1 MQISELQPQGIWK
14 AFHALTQVP
23 RPSGHLEK
31 IQAFLL
37 EWAGGNGFEAFK
49 DNAGNIVVRV
59 PATPGMENRPMV
71 TMEAHMDMVPQK
83 TQDSTHNFLTD
94 PIQTYIDGDWVKARG
109 TTLGSDDGMGVAT
122 AMAIFEDKSLKH
134 GPLEAIF
141 TVDEESSMYGVNN
154 LKAGT
159 LKGSILLNLDNETEG
174 EFVIG
179 SAGGMDVQGDMTYTP
194 EPAPAGATAVKISIG
209 GLKGG
214 HSGLEIPEGRANA
227 NQLRAHIA
235 KEVLANGGALA
246 SWEGG
251 NMRNAIPS
259 FGNIVVVCSNPEC
272 ILPNGGCSKADA
284 LCEKWQATYQAEYAG
299 IEEGITVTAEPVAV
313 PSTFMPAAVAKALT
327 NAVLA
332 VHSGVYRMIPSI
344 PNIVE
349 TSCNLGIV
357 KAADGKAEADVL
369 VRSSMD
375 SKLDELASV
384 ASAALE
390 LAGFTVGYHGR
401 YPAWQPDVNS
411 PVVKTIERV
420 YREVN
425 GEDCNITVVHA
436 GLECGII
443 KTVYPD
449 MDAVSFGPTLRSP
462 HTPNERCNIPS
473 VAKYYNFVVKL
484 LEQI

>member
-1 MQISELQPQGIWK
+1 MNISELQPQGIWK

-37 EWAGGNGFEAFK
+37 QWAEGHGFESFK
-49 DNAGNIVVRV
+49 DNAGNIIVRV
-59 PATPGMENRPMV
+59 PATEGMEDRPMV
-71 TMEAHMDMVPQK
+71 TLEGHMDMVPQK
-83 TQDSTHNFLTD
+83 SPDSNHDFLTD
-94 PIQTYIDGDWVKARG
+94 PIDTYIDGDWVKARG

-122 AMAIFEDKSLKH
+122 AMAIFEDRTLRH

-141 TVDEESSMYGVNN
+141 TVDEETCMYGVNN
-154 LKAGT
+154 LKADT
-159 LKGSILLNLDNETEG
+159 LKGDILLNLDNETEG

-179 SAGGMDVQGDMTYTP
+179 SAGGMDVEATLSYVADP
-194 EPAPAGATAVKISIG
+194 VASGAQAVKVSIG

-214 HSGLEIPEGRANA
+214 HSGLEINEGRANA
-227 NQLRAHIA
+227 NKLLANIA
-235 KEVLANGGALA
+235 KDALQLGATIA

-259 FGNIVVVCSNPEC
+259 FGNIVFVFTDNYQISTFKSQVSNW
-272 ILPNGGCSKADA
+272 LS
-284 LCEKWQATYQAEYAG
+284 TYQAEYAG
-299 IEEGITVTAEPVAV
+299 IEEGIILTAEAVDTPAEAMPV
-313 PSTFMPAAVAKALT
+313 AVAKAVT
-327 NAVLA
+327 NSVLA
-332 VHSGVYRMIPSI
+332 VHAGVYRMTPSI
-344 PNIVE
+344 PDIVE

-357 KAADGKAEADVL
+357 KAANGSVEADVL

-375 SKLDELASV
+375 SKLDELASSV
-384 ASAALE
+384 TAAFE
-390 LAGFTVGYHGR
+390 LGGFSVSYKGR

-420 YREVN
+420 YKEVN
-425 GEDCNITVVHA
+425 GEPCKITVVHA

-443 KTVYPD
+443 KTVYPN

-473 VAKYYNFVVKL
+473 VAKYYNFVVRL
-484 LEQI
+484 LEAI

>member
-1 MQISELQPQGIWK
+1 MNNISELQPQGIWK

-23 RPSGHLEK
+23 HPSGHLDK

-37 EWAGGNGFEAFK
+37 QWAEDNGFESFK
-49 DNAGNIVVRV
+49 DNAGNIIVRV
-59 PATPGMENRPMV
+59 PATEGYEERPMV

-83 TQDSTHNFLTD
+83 SPDSKHDFLTD
-94 PIQTYIDGDWVKARG
+94 PISTYIDGDWVKAHG
-109 TTLGSDDGMGVAT
+109 TTLGADDGMGVAT

-141 TVDEESSMYGVNN
+141 TVDEETCMYGVNN
-154 LKAGT
+154 LKADT

-179 SAGGMDVQGDMTYTP
+179 SAGGMDVVATMSYQSEPMP
-194 EPAPAGATAVKISIG
+194 EGAAAIKFSIS

-214 HSGLEIPEGRANA
+214 HSGLEINEGRANA
-227 NQLRAHIA
+227 NKLLANIA
-235 KEVLANGGALA
+235 KELLQNGATLA

-259 FGNIVVVCSNPEC
+259 FGNIVAICTC
-272 ILPNGGCSKADA
+272 GKCATTAADIA
-284 LCEKWQATYQAEYAG
+284 KKWQAVYQAEYAG
-299 IEEGITVTAEPVAV
+299 IEDNISVVAEVVPTPKQAMPV
-313 PSTFMPAAVAKALT
+313 SVAKAIT
-327 NAVLA
+327 NTVLA
-332 VHSGVYRMIPSI
+332 CHSGVYRNIPSI
-344 PNIVE
+344 PDIVE

-357 KAADGKAEADVL
+357 RAADGKVEVDVL

-375 SKLDELASV
+375 SKLDELA
-384 ASAALE
+384 ASLTAALE
-390 LAGFTVGYHGR
+390 LGGFSVSYSGR

-425 GEDCNITVVHA
+425 GEDCKITVVHA

-443 KTVYPD
+443 KTVYPQ

-473 VAKYYNFVVKL
+473 VAKYYNFVVQL

>member
-1 MQISELQPQGIWK
+1 MNITELQPQGIWK

-31 IQAFLL
+31 IQAYLL
-37 EWAGGNGFEAFK
+37 GWAESNGFESFK
-49 DNAGNIVVRV
+49 DNAGNIIVRV
-59 PATPGMENRPMV
+59 PATPGMEDRPMV
-71 TMEAHMDMVPQK
+71 TMEGHMDMVPQK
-83 TQDSTHNFLTD
+83 TQDSNHNFLTD
-94 PIQTYIDGDWVKARG
+94 PIETYIDGDWVKARG
-109 TTLGSDDGMGVAT
+109 TTLGSDDGMGIAT
-122 AMAIFEDKSLKH
+122 AMAIFEDKTLKH

-141 TVDEESSMYGVNN
+141 TVDEESSMYGVEN
-154 LKAGT
+154 LKPGT

-179 SAGGMDVQGDMTYTP
+179 SAGGMDVQATMTYTP
-194 EPAPAGATAVKISIG
+194 EPVADGALAVKVSIS

-214 HSGLEIPEGRANA
+214 HSGLEINEGRANA
-227 NQLRAHIA
+227 NKLLANIA
-235 KEVLANGGALA
+235 KEAINNGATLA

-259 FGNIVVVCSNPEC
+259 FGNIVIVVADKSQISNLKSQ
-272 ILPNGGCSKADA
+272 ISN
-284 LCEKWQATYQAEYAG
+284 WQATYREEYAG
-299 IEEGITVTAEPVAV
+299 IEEGITITAETVDTPA
-313 PSTFMPAAVAKALT
+313 TAMPAAVAKAIT
-327 NAVLA
+327 NTVLA
-332 VHSGVYRMIPSI
+332 MHAGVYRMTPSI
-344 PNIVE
+344 PDIVE

-357 KAADGKAEADVL
+357 KAVDGKAEADVL

-375 SKLDELASV
+375 SKLDELASS
-384 ASAALE
+384 ASATFE
-390 LAGFTVGYHGR
+390 LGGFTTAYHGR

-411 PVVKTIERV
+411 PIAKTIERV

-425 GEDCNITVVHA
+425 GEDCKVTVVHA

-443 KTVYPD
+443 KTVYPE

>member
-1 MQISELQPQGIWK
+1 MNITELQPQGIWK

-31 IQAFLL
+31 IQAYLL
-37 EWAGGNGFEAFK
+37 EWAEGNGFEAFK
-49 DNAGNIVVRV
+49 DNAGNIIVRV
-59 PATPGMENRPMV
+59 PATPGMEDRPMV
-71 TMEAHMDMVPQK
+71 TMEGHMDMVPQK
-83 TQDSTHNFLTD
+83 TQDSPHNFLTD
-94 PIQTYIDGDWVKARG
+94 PIETYIDGDWVKARG
-109 TTLGSDDGMGVAT
+109 TTLGSDDGIGVAT
-122 AMAIFEDKSLKH
+122 AMAIFEDKTLKH

-141 TVDEESSMYGVNN
+141 TVDEESSMYGVEN
-154 LKAGT
+154 LKPGT

-179 SAGGMDVQGDMTYTP
+179 SAGGMDVQAEMTYAP
-194 EPAPAGATAVKISIG
+194 EPVADGAVAVKVSIG

-214 HSGLEIPEGRANA
+214 HSGLEINEGRANA
-227 NQLRAHIA
+227 NKL
-235 KEVLANGGALA
+235 LANIANEALAEGATLA

-259 FGNIVVVCSNPEC
+259 FGNIVVVGDSAQCTK
-272 ILPNGGCSKADA
+272 LKAQ
-284 LCEKWQATYQAEYAG
+284 CEKWQAVYQAEYAG
-299 IEEGITVTAEPVAV
+299 IEEGITITAETVDTPATAIPV
-313 PSTFMPAAVAKALT
+313 AVAKAIT
-327 NAVLA
+327 NTVLA
-332 VHSGVYRMIPSI
+332 MHAGVYRMTPSI
-344 PNIVE
+344 PDIVE

-375 SKLDELASV
+375 SKLDELAASV
-384 ASAALE
+384 RATFELGGFSAS
-390 LAGFTVGYHGR
+390 YHGR

-411 PVVKTIERV
+411 PIAKIIERV

-425 GEDCNITVVHA
+425 GEDCKITVVHA

>member
-1 MQISELQPQGIWK
+1 MNITELQPQGIWK

-31 IQAFLL
+31 IQAYLL
-37 EWAGGNGFEAFK
+37 GWAESNGFESFK
-49 DNAGNIVVRV
+49 DNAGNIIVRV
-59 PATPGMENRPMV
+59 PATPGMEDRPMV
-71 TMEAHMDMVPQK
+71 TMEGHMDMVPQK
-83 TQDSTHNFLTD
+83 TQDSNHNFLTD
-94 PIQTYIDGDWVKARG
+94 PIETYIDGDWVKARG
-109 TTLGSDDGMGVAT
+109 TTLGSDDGMGIAT
-122 AMAIFEDKSLKH
+122 AMAIFEDKTLKH

-141 TVDEESSMYGVNN
+141 TVDEESSMYGVEN
-154 LKAGT
+154 LKPGT

-179 SAGGMDVQGDMTYTP
+179 SAGGMDVQATMNYTP
-194 EPAPAGATAVKISIG
+194 EPVADGALAVKVSIS

-214 HSGLEIPEGRANA
+214 HSGLEINEGRANA
-227 NQLRAHIA
+227 NKLLANIA
-235 KEVLANGGALA
+235 KEAINNGATLA

-259 FGNIVVVCSNPEC
+259 FGNIVIVVADKSQISNLKSQ
-272 ILPNGGCSKADA
+272 ISN
-284 LCEKWQATYQAEYAG
+284 WQATYREEYAG
-299 IEEGITVTAEPVAV
+299 IEEGITITAETVDTPA
-313 PSTFMPAAVAKALT
+313 TAMPAAVAKAIT
-327 NAVLA
+327 NTVLA
-332 VHSGVYRMIPSI
+332 MHAGVYRMTPSI
-344 PNIVE
+344 PDIVE

-357 KAADGKAEADVL
+357 KAVDGKAEADVL

-375 SKLDELASV
+375 SKLDELASS
-384 ASAALE
+384 ASATFE
-390 LAGFTVGYHGR
+390 LGGFTTAYHGR

-411 PVVKTIERV
+411 PIAKTIERV

-425 GEDCNITVVHA
+425 GEDCKVTVVHA

-443 KTVYPD
+443 KTVYPE

>member
-1 MQISELQPQGIWK
+1 MNISELQPQGIWK

-37 EWAGGNGFEAFK
+37 QWAETNGFEAFK
-49 DNAGNIVVRV
+49 DNAGNIVVRI

-83 TQDSTHNFLTD
+83 SQDSAHDFLID
-94 PIQTYIDGDWVKARG
+94 PIETYIDGDWVKAKG

-122 AMAIFEDKSLKH
+122 AMAIFEDKNLRH

-141 TVDEESSMYGVNN
+141 TVDEETCMYGVNN
-154 LKAGT
+154 LKADT
-159 LKGSILLNLDNETEG
+159 LKGDILLNLDNETEG

-179 SAGGMDVQGDMTYTP
+179 SAGGMDVVATMNYTP
-194 EPAPAGATAVKISIG
+194 ELVADGASAVRFSIS

-214 HSGLEIPEGRANA
+214 HSGLEINEGRANA
-227 NQLRAHIA
+227 NKLLANIA
-235 KEVLANGGALA
+235 KEVLANGATLA

-259 FGNIVVVCSNPEC
+259 FGNIVVVCTCGKCVANA
-272 ILPNGGCSKADA
+272 GAMA
-284 LCEKWQATYQAEYAG
+284 AKWQAVYQAEYAG
-299 IEEGITVTAEPVAV
+299 IEEGITIKAEPVEVPATAMPVEVADAV
-313 PSTFMPAAVAKALT
+313 TK
-327 NAVLA
+327 AVLA
-332 VHSGVYRMIPSI
+332 THAGVYRMTPSI
-344 PNIVE
+344 PDIVE

-357 KAADGKAEADVL
+357 KVADGKAEADVL

-375 SKLDELASV
+375 SKLDELASSV
-384 ASAALE
+384 TAALE
-390 LAGFTVGYHGR
+390 LAGFSVEYSGR

-420 YREVN
+420 YKEVN
-425 GEDCNITVVHA
+425 GEDCKITVVHA

-443 KTVYPD
+443 KTVYPK